1 MDLQLIVK
9 VLTDASVI
17 VGALLAID
25 NVLDGWFKALGYKE
39 GDTFCAQIAE
49 ILNRAK
55 SGLSSTTT
63 TTTASVETT
72 TTEKPTGA

>member
-9 VLTDASVI
+9 VLTDVSVI

-49 ILNRAK
+49 ILTRTKAE
-55 SGLSSTTT
+55 LPPPTVTTT
-63 TTTASVETT
+63 PPPPT
-72 TTEKPTGA
+72 TGA

>member
-49 ILNRAK
+49 VLNRAK
-55 SGLSSTTT
+55 NNLPTPTVTTN
-63 TTTASVETT
+63 TTATPT
-72 TTEKPTGA
+72 TGA